1 MFAVNLITFVP
12 VLYATTYLGANQEEY
27 GTKLIFG
34 GVAQGVA
41 LVLLIWVYFYTEY
54 HDVDEAAMKH
64 AFSKLAENLTAGH
77 MDADPVV
84 DSSTVGSPVREE
96 SEF

>member
-34 GVAQGVA
+34 GVVQGVA
-41 LVLLIWVYFYTEY
+41 LVLLIWMYFYTEY

-64 AFSKLAENLTAGH
+64 AFLKLAENLTTGQ
-77 MDADPVV
+77 MDAEPVV
-84 DSSTVGSPVREE
+84 DSSTVGSPVGEE